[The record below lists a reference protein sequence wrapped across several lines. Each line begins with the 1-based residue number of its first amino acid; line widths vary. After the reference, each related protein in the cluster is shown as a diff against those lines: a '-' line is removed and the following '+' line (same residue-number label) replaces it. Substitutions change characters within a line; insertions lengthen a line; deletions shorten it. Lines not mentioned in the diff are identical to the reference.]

1 MSALEKLSPIISV
14 CQVCGMLPFSME
26 YDPATK
32 EFTKFAFS
40 FRHFITWWY
49 ILIILLHLVAF
60 PYVLGNLAGNLL
72 RELSSDRSI
81 PVTVSIVA
89 SVTSVGFLAQ
99 LLVCRWIVFRHYRRL
114 RNAVEAVKAVQR
126 ILQSSSAGYKNSTS
140 KIVAI
145 GIILLLVA
153 VSTKKHTYASYIR

>member
-1 MSALEKLSPIISV
+1 MSALEKLSPFISV

-26 YDPATK
+26 YEPATK
-32 EFTKFAFS
+32 EFKKFAFS

-99 LLVCRWIVFRHYRRL
+99 LLLCRWIVFRHYRRL
-114 RNAVEAVKAVQR
+114 RNAVEAVKAVKR
-126 ILQSSSAGYKNSTS
+126 IFQLSSITGYKNSTS
-140 KIVAI
+140 KIVAV
-145 GIILLLVA
+145 GIILFLVA
-153 VSTKKHTYASYIR
+153 VSTKNI